1 MLTEALHSSNR
12 AGHALRRAR
21 LAQSA
26 FWLLAALAA
35 LALAYALYVSQL
47 PHKVAIG
54 AKVSREVP
62 EMPEQ
67 QVARENNIGGLDTAK
82 LPFTIKTLKGFQD
95 KTDPQLYHLQDV
107 SGVFRRDNGKD
118 LAVQGNGGTYHN
130 QQKILHLEGSVV
142 VAETP
147 RFEAHMEKAVF
158 DVNQHRLSSDVP
170 VHVKLDNGTIDADS
184 MVAENSGETMNFKGN
199 VKAHFNSATATG
211 EQQQ

>member
-1 MLTEALHSSNR
+1 LPIDVVQGDSR
-12 AGHALRRAR
+12 AARALRRAR

-26 FWLLAALAA
+26 YWLLAALAV
-35 LALAYALYVSQL
+35 LALAYGAYVSRL
-47 PHKVAIG
+47 PHEVAVG
-54 AKVSREVP
+54 AKVSRDVP

-67 QVARENNIGGLDTAK
+67 QLAKDNTIGGLDTAK

-95 KTDPQLYHLQDV
+95 KDDPDLYHLQDV
-107 SGVFRRDNGKD
+107 SGIFRRDNGKD

-130 QQKILHLEGSVV
+130 QREVLHLEGAVR
-142 VAETP
+142 VAEDP
-147 RFEAHMEKAVF
+147 RFEAHMAKAVF
-158 DVNQHRLSSDVP
+158 DIKQHRLSSDVP

-199 VKAHFNSATATG
+199 VKAHFNSANATG